1 MHDQSTQQGSGPEHN
16 APRAIVL
23 PEYGFAAI
31 DGANACQFLQG
42 QLSCDVVQ
50 AAADRALPGAYC
62 TIKGR
67 VISSFLVWRP
77 APERIILRMR
87 ADILDPTIAV
97 LGKYGVF
104 SRVKIAHAQPTLCCI
119 GLLGSNLQ
127 ATLAPW
133 FAAWPAA
140 MRAVSSHDGM
150 YLVRRD
156 ERGEALEL
164 WLEAARLE
172 EVIEALAPRLSIAAP
187 GDWHL
192 ALVRGG
198 AAEIRERT
206 RDLFLPQMLGYEHSG
221 ALNFRKG
228 CYTGQEIVARTH
240 YKGALKRH
248 LQRFECHAD
257 EAPLA
262 GEEVRDKTSERL
274 AGTIVE
280 VAPSAPGIWELL
292 AVVADEA
299 LESALHT
306 ASGNAL
312 VLRPLAHAMI

>member
-1 MHDQSTQQGSGPEHN
+1 MPDRSTQQGFAPAQN

-31 DGANACQFLQG
+31 EGVNAGQFLQG
-42 QLSCDVVQ
+42 QLSCNVPDATAERV
-50 AAADRALPGAYC
+50 LPGAYC

-67 VISSFLVWRP
+67 VISSFLLWRP
-77 APERIILRMR
+77 APERILLRMR
-87 ADILDPTIAV
+87 ADILDATIAV
-97 LGKYGVF
+97 LNKYGVF
-104 SRVKIAHAQPTLCCI
+104 SRVTIAPAQPALCCI

-127 ATLAPW
+127 AALAPW
-133 FAAWPAA
+133 FAIWPDA
-140 MRAVSSHDGM
+140 MRAVSSHEGM

-164 WLEAARLE
+164 WLEAGRLE
-172 EVIEALAPRLSIAAP
+172 EVSEALTQRLAIATP

-198 AAEIRERT
+198 AAEICERT
-206 RDLFLPQMLGYEHSG
+206 RELFLPQMLGYEHSG
-221 ALNFRKG
+221 ALSFRKG

-257 EAPLA
+257 TAPLP
-262 GEEVRDKTSERL
+262 GEEVREQTSERL

-280 VAPSAPGIWELL
+280 VAPAAAGGWELL
-292 AVVADEA
+292 AVVADDA
-299 LESALHT
+299 LESTLHT
-306 ASGNAL
+306 AAGNAL
-312 VLRPLAHAMI
+312 VLQPLAHAMI

>member
-1 MHDQSTQQGSGPEHN
+1 MQDRSTQQGSAPEQN

-23 PEYGFAAI
+23 PAYGFAAI
-31 DGANACQFLQG
+31 EGANACQFLQG
-42 QLSCDVVQ
+42 QLSCNVPE
-50 AAADRALPGAYC
+50 AAADSVLPGAYC

-77 APERIILRMR
+77 APERILLRMR
-87 ADILDPTIAV
+87 TDILDSTIAV
-97 LGKYGVF
+97 LNKYGVF
-104 SRVKIAHAQPTLCCI
+104 SRVKIAQAQPALCCI

-127 ATLAPW
+127 SALAPW

-140 MRAVSSHDGM
+140 MREVSSHEGM

-164 WLEAARLE
+164 WLEAGRLE
-172 EVIEALAPRLSIAAP
+172 EVSGALAQRLAIAAP

-206 RDLFLPQMLGYEHSG
+206 RELFLPQMLGYEHSG

-248 LQRFECHAD
+248 LQRFECHAN
-257 EAPLA
+257 EAPLP
-262 GEEVRDKTSERL
+262 GEEVREQTSERL

-280 VAPSAPGIWELL
+280 VAPSAPGSWELL
-292 AVVADEA
+292 AVVADDA

-306 ASGNAL
+306 AAGSAL

>member
-1 MHDQSTQQGSGPEHN
+1 MPDRSTQQGSGPDQD
-16 APRAIVL
+16 AARAIVL

-31 DGANACQFLQG
+31 EGVNACQFLQG
-42 QLSCDVVQ
+42 QLSCNVPE
-50 AAADRALPGAYC
+50 ATADSVLPGAYC

-67 VISSFLVWRP
+67 VISSFLLWRP
-77 APERIILRMR
+77 APGRILLRMR
-87 ADILDPTIAV
+87 ADILDSTIAV
-97 LGKYGVF
+97 LNKYGVF
-104 SRVKIAHAQPTLCCI
+104 SRVKIAQAQPALCCI

-127 ATLAPW
+127 AALAPW
-133 FAAWPAA
+133 FAAWPTA
-140 MRAVSSHDGM
+140 MRAVAMHEGM

-164 WLEAARLE
+164 WLEAAHLE
-172 EVIEALAPRLSIAAP
+172 EVSAALAQRLALATP

-240 YKGALKRH
+240 YKGTLKRH

-257 EAPLA
+257 AAPQP
-262 GEEVRDKTSERL
+262 GEEVREQASERL

-280 VAPSAPGIWELL
+280 VAPAAAGSWELL
-292 AVVADEA
+292 AVVADDA
-299 LESALHT
+299 LESTLHT
-306 ASGNAL
+306 AAANAL
-312 VLRPLAHAMI
+312 VLRPLTHAML

>member
-1 MHDQSTQQGSGPEHN
+1 MQDRPTQQDSGPDQV

-31 DGANACQFLQG
+31 EGANACQFLQG
-42 QLSCDVVQ
+42 QLSCNVPE
-50 AAADRALPGAYC
+50 AAADRVLPGAYC

-87 ADILDPTIAV
+87 ADILDSTIAV

-104 SRVKIAHAQPTLCCI
+104 SRVKIAHARPALCCI

-127 ATLAPW
+127 AALAPW

-140 MRAVSSHDGM
+140 ARAVTVHDDM

-156 ERGEALEL
+156 EQGEALEL
-164 WLEAARLE
+164 WVEAEHLE
-172 EVIEALAPRLSIAAP
+172 EVIGALAQRLSIAGS

-192 ALVRGG
+192 ALVRSG
-198 AAEIRERT
+198 AAEICELT
-206 RDLFLPQMLGYEHSG
+206 RDQFLPQMLGYEHSG

-240 YKGALKRH
+240 YKGTLKRH
-248 LQRFECHAD
+248 LQRFEYHAD
-257 EAPLA
+257 EAPLP
-262 GEEVRDKTSERL
+262 GEELREVSSERL

-280 VAPSAPGIWELL
+280 VAPSAAGSWELL
-292 AVVADEA
+292 AVVADDT
-299 LESALHT
+299 LESGLHT
-306 ASGNAL
+306 AAGNTL
-312 VLRPLAHAMI
+312 VLRPLARAMI